1 MLGFRYLWVDR
12 YCIPQDNAKEK
23 RAQIQ
28 HMGIIYASSAL
39 TIIATAGKGPERG
52 LPGVNGSLRTPQ
64 IRTQVGNLQL
74 IYRSKHVKVP
84 GRGFRYNS
92 SVATSAW
99 DSRAWTFQEGLLS
112 RRRLVFTETEVLFQC
127 LSMQCTEGFSVP
139 LREFHKHM
147 DAIHSQIHHTMF
159 EAIRG
164 LEGPGRL
171 MAVVNS
177 FMTKRL
183 TDESDA
189 IDAIRGMFSFFADSI
204 LRAHHICGLPIIP
217 DIFPTKLKDSPT
229 SWFAAALEWDHISDL
244 IRRPVFPSWT
254 WAGWK
259 LPGANFSPGECLFW
273 PNLGDLGESRD
284 LKDSRERQLR
294 IKIWTKPRF
303 PVQIQVEFDFGVF
316 GVETDFTKI
325 LEATDGGETPR
336 CLHVRGWTFKVPVT
350 RKSRMINKTFAWPI
364 ISLHPKDLGPESDD
378 SWMADEDEAF
388 EALGLVLSV
397 VEGRDGDKPDG
408 RLGFLTLQAGMAS
421 GTFERLDYA
430 RAEHDPNVLEK
441 VFDATT
447 TWNLSDTQSLGGVE
461 LEFAEICLV

>member
-1 MLGFRYLWVDR
+1 
-12 YCIPQDNAKEK
+12 
-23 RAQIQ
+23 
-28 HMGIIYASSAL
+28 
-39 TIIATAGKGPERG
+39 
-52 LPGVNGSLRTPQ
+52 
-64 IRTQVGNLQL
+64 
-74 IYRSKHVKVP
+74 
-84 GRGFRYNS
+84 
-92 SVATSAW
+92 
-99 DSRAWTFQEGLLS
+99 
-112 RRRLVFTETEVLFQC
+112 
-127 LSMQCTEGFSVP
+127 
-139 LREFHKHM
+139 
-147 DAIHSQIHHTMF
+147 
-159 EAIRG
+159 
-164 LEGPGRL
+164 
-171 MAVVNS
+171 
-177 FMTKRL
+177 
-183 TDESDA
+183 
-189 IDAIRGMFSFFADSI
+189 
-204 LRAHHICGLPIIP
+204 
-217 DIFPTKLKDSPT
+217 
-229 SWFAAALEWDHISDL
+229 
-244 IRRPVFPSWT
+244 
-254 WAGWK
+254 
-259 LPGANFSPGECLFW
+259 
-273 PNLGDLGESRD
+273 
-284 LKDSRERQLR
+284 
-294 IKIWTKPRF
+294 
-303 PVQIQVEFDFGVF
+303 VF